1 MNKSNA
7 MTNAQ
12 TQAGFLMLE
21 VLITI
26 VILALGLLGLAGL
39 QAKIQTSETESYQ
52 RIQAILLLQDMTNRL
67 SSGRLNAGAF
77 ITNAPLG
84 TGDDQPTTCSTLTGA
99 SRDHCEWSQELKG
112 AAEKQSGSAGERRC
126 VDDDNVRCIGAMA
139 GARGCIDLIAG
150 SNPPVYRISVAWQGM
165 TPLGTPSLPCGQDL
179 YGAEGYRRVIAGYV
193 PIANLSN

>member
-77 ITNAPLG
+77 ITNTPLG
-84 TGDDQPTTCSTLTGA
+84 TGDTQPTTCGTLTGA
-99 SRDHCEWSQELKG
+99 PRDHCEWSQELKG
-112 AAEKQSGSAGERRC
+112 AAEKQAGSS
-126 VDDDNVRCIGAMA
+126 IGAMA
-139 GARGCIDLIAG
+139 GARGCVDLIAG